1 MIPVSEQTK
10 AKRPRR
16 RQADRDDPNGKD
28 IKQPAATPAPK
39 QCQPI
44 CKIEYADDKPATMS
58 KSEKSSVRAHRTEKE
73 LARGT
78 RRVQWDEER
87 KDRTGETPTP
97 FGREVGGTLD
107 GRHGRILRR
116 GKTSEWPEMGNS
128 ERLSTSTEGASKR
141 PRRVATPATAKK
153 RPTPPAPVLA
163 SEVDCKRFRAQG
175 GVDKALAWK
184 TAKTAKP
191 NLVRRA
197 PIHGRPPDGNS
208 KRARLRWGS
217 SGLNEREEATMPMAA
232 TAPLG

>member
-1 MIPVSEQTK
+1 MPVSAQTET
-10 AKRPRR
+10 KRPRR
-16 RQADRDDPNGKD
+16 RQADRDEPNGRGT
-28 IKQPAATPAPK
+28 KQPAAAPTPQQRRPTR
-39 QCQPI
+39 
-44 CKIEYADDKPATMS
+44 KIGLAAGGPVAI
-58 KSEKSSVRAHRTEKE
+58 SESEESSVRAPRMKKQ
-73 LARGT
+73 LKKGT
-78 RRVQWDEER
+78 KRVQWDDER
-87 KDRTGETPTP
+87 KDRTGDTPTP
-97 FGREVGGTLD
+97 FGREVDGTVD
-107 GRHGRILRR
+107 GRPDQISRR
-116 GKTSEWPEMGNS
+116 AKMSEQPKMGSS

-153 RPTPPAPVLA
+153 RPTPPAPILA

-217 SGLNEREEATMPMAA
+217 SDLNEREEATMPMAP